1 MRTVIYARYSSEN
14 QREASI
20 EDQLRICKERIAAE
34 KWDLIN
40 VFQDKALSGA
50 SSLRPGYQALL
61 EGARQGKFDVVVAE
75 ALDRLSR
82 DQEDVAAF
90 YKRMRFAGVKI
101 ITLAEGEISELHVGL
116 KGTMNAL
123 FLKDLAEK
131 VRRGLEGR
139 VLQGRSGGGLPF
151 GYRVVRQLGEDGEL
165 VRGQREIDR
174 VQAQVI
180 VRIFESFGSGMSP
193 RAIARELNAE
203 KVPGPGGR
211 EWSDTTIRGHGRRGC
226 GILRNEIY
234 IGRLVWNKQRFLKD
248 PQSGRRVTRINPESE
263 RVTADVPEWRI
274 VPQDLWD
281 KVQTRME
288 TLRTSPTAAKIKDTN
303 FWERRRP
310 KHILTGLV
318 KCAECGGDYSP
329 SGRHYLSC
337 STARRKGTCDNRR
350 GIPREVLEGL
360 VIDALKQHLMAP
372 ELVKEFIRAYHAELN
387 TLRANQEVGLESDRR
402 ELSDIERKLT
412 GLINAIADG
421 LRAPGLQDRL
431 DQLTNRKSEIQ
442 GRLKAALKPMPRL
455 HPKLAD
461 VYREKV
467 LKLQEALADPATHDE
482 ALETMRGLVEKVIV
496 RNIEAGFEIELV
508 GEIANMLT
516 FSGGPKTPEF
526 RSSVKVVAGPRYHR
540 SPSATRSLG
549 LAERG

>member
-1 MRTVIYARYSSEN
+1 MRAVIYARYSSEN

-34 KWDLIN
+34 GWDLTK

-61 EGARQGKFDVVVAE
+61 EGARQGEFEIVVAE

-82 DQEDVAAF
+82 DQEDVAAL
-90 YKRMRFAGVKI
+90 YKRMRFAGAKI
-101 ITLAEGEISELHVGL
+101 ITLAEGEITELHIGL

-151 GYRVVRQLGEDGEL
+151 GYRVVRKLGDDGGL
-165 VRGQREIDR
+165 IRGQREIDR

-180 VRIFESFGSGMSP
+180 VRILESFASGMSP
-193 RAIARELNAE
+193 RSIARELNAE
-203 KVPGPGGR
+203 KVPGPFGR
-211 EWSDTTIRGHGRRGC
+211 EWSDTTIRGHGTRGC

-248 PQSGRRVTRINPESE
+248 PQTGRRVTRINPESE
-263 RVTADVPEWRI
+263 RVAVNVPEWRI

-281 KVQTRME
+281 KAQIRLE
-288 TLRTSPTAAKIKDTN
+288 TLRSSPAAVKIKATN

-318 KCAECGGDYSP
+318 KCAECGGDYSS

-337 STARRKGTCDNRR
+337 STARRKGTCENRK
-350 GIPREVLEGL
+350 GIPRTVLEGL

-372 ELVKEFIRAYHAELN
+372 DLVKEFIRAYHAELN
-387 TLRANQEVGLESDRR
+387 TLRAHQEVGVENDRR
-402 ELSDIERKLT
+402 DLSNIDRKLT
-412 GLINAIADG
+412 GLIDAIADG

-431 DQLTNRKSEIQ
+431 DQLTERKHEIQ
-442 GRLKAALKPMPRL
+442 IRLEAAVKPMPRL

-467 LKLQEALADPATHDE
+467 ANLQDALGDSRTHDE
-482 ALETMRGLVEKVIV
+482 ALETMRCLVEKVIV
-496 RNIEAGFEIELV
+496 RNTQAGFEIELV

-516 FSGGPKTPEF
+516 FSGGPKTAEF
-526 RSSVKVVAGPRYHR
+526 RRSVKAVAGEGVEP
-540 SPSATRSLG
+540 PTLG
-549 LAERG
+549 L